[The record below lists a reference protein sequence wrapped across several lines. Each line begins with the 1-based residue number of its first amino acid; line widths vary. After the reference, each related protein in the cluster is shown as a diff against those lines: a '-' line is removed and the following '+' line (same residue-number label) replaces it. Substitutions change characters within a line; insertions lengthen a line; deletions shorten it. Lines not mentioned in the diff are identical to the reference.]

1 MAEAITG
8 KNGPSEDYRFA
19 SAVAECALVL
29 EDSKFKGAAS
39 LKAVIKRAKGAKGAD
54 ENGYRAEFIRLM
66 ETADLL
72 NAKR

>member
-1 MAEAITG
+1 MVRILFSILCLILMAAFI
-8 KNGPSEDYRFA
+8 
-19 SAVAECALVL
+19 VAEYREKWVAGVA
-29 EDSKFKGAAS
+29 FKGAAS

-54 ENGYRAEFIRLM
+54 ENGYRAEFIRLV